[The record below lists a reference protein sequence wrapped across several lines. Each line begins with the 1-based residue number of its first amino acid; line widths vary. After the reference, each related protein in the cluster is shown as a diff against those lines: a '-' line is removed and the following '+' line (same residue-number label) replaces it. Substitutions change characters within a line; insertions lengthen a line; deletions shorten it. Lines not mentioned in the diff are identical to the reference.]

1 MKLKYFSVF
10 LLTLFLLEG
19 QAQSKNKELLFSV
32 DGDSIY
38 TSEFI
43 RVYNKNL
50 DLVQDESQKDID
62 EYLNMFI
69 NYKLKLKEAKSL
81 GFDKKPSYNRELTS
95 YKQQLAQNFV
105 TDTKVTEALVEEA
118 YNRVSNEVKASHIL
132 VRVDQNASPQDTL
145 EAYNTILKFRDRALK
160 EGFETLRKEVHNGQ
174 TVFGEDLGYFS
185 GFKMV
190 YPFETAA
197 YNTNIGEISQPFRTQ
212 FGYHIVYV
220 LDKRKSRGERT
231 VAHIMVVD
239 KKGDSI
245 ANSSEIRIQEIYK
258 KLNQGEDFEAL
269 AKQFS
274 EDTSSASNGGLLS
287 PFTAGQ
293 LSSQEFE
300 DVAFGLNNVGDVSK
314 PFKSNFGWHIVK
326 LYDKKPVE
334 TFQNLK
340 PQLEAQ
346 VKRDDRSKIIDEVL
360 HEKLKLKYHVSNEQP
375 ALVYFA
381 SILDAHYFK
390 RSWQLPQGFDS
401 EKPLVKIGNKQI
413 TYKDFGDFLVKNQ
426 RNASIKETYIDIVTK
441 AYHSFLNASLV
452 QYQEDNL
459 ENENE
464 DFANIVSEYRD
475 GLLLFDLMEN
485 AIWNTS
491 KSDSLAIQNY
501 YENHKE
507 NYFLPERME
516 AVVASSAKQNVIKRV
531 SKLLASNMNLEDI
544 KNLVNNNGDIQV
556 LFTSDVMDATHQS
569 LPNNFEFKE
578 GISRIYKHHDAF
590 VIVQVK
596 NILPKRLKSFEEAR
610 GEVIS
615 DYQVV
620 KENNWLDE
628 LKLKY
633 KVIVN
638 QESLSKVKNQIN
650 NK

>member
-19 QAQSKNKELLFSV
+19 QAQSKNKEVLFSV

-50 DLVQDESQKDID
+50 DLVQDESQKNVD

-105 TDTKVTEALVEEA
+105 TDTNVTEALVEEA

-132 VRVDQNASPQDTL
+132 VKINQNATPQDTL

-160 EGFETLRKEVHNGQ
+160 EGFETVRKEVHNGQ
-174 TVFGEDLGYFS
+174 TVFGENLGYFS
-185 GFKMV
+185 AFKMV

-212 FGYHIVYV
+212 FGYHVVYV

-245 ANSSEIRIQEIYK
+245 ANNSEIRIQEIYK
-258 KLNQGEDFEAL
+258 KLNQGEAFEAL

-274 EDTSSASNGGLLS
+274 DDTSSASKGGLLS

-300 DVAFGLNNVGDVSK
+300 DVAFGLTNVGDVSK

-340 PQLEAQ
+340 SQLEAQ
-346 VKRDDRSKIIDEVL
+346 VKRDDRSKIIDEAL
-360 HEKLKLKYHVSNEQP
+360 YNKLKVKYHVSDEQP
-375 ALVYFA
+375 ALAYFA
-381 SILDAHYFK
+381 SILDGHYFK
-390 RSWQLPQGFDS
+390 RSWQLPQGFDG
-401 EKPLVKIGNKQI
+401 EKPLFKIGNKQI

-426 RNASIKETYIDIVTK
+426 HNASIKETYIDIITK

-459 ENENE
+459 EYENE

-485 AIWNTS
+485 ALWNTS

-507 NYFLPERME
+507 KYFFPERIE
-516 AVVASSAKQNVIKRV
+516 AIVASSAKKNVIKRV
-531 SKLLASNMNLEDI
+531 SKLLASNMSLEDI
-544 KNLVNNNGDIQV
+544 KTLVNNNGEIQV
-556 LFTSDVMDATHQS
+556 LFTADVMDARHQA
-569 LPNNFEFKE
+569 LPDNFQFKE
-578 GISRIYKHHDAF
+578 GISKIYKHHDAF

-596 NILPKRLKSFEEAR
+596 DILPKRLKSFEEAR

-628 LKLKY
+628 LKAKY

-638 QESLSKVKNQIN
+638 QESLNKVKNQIN